1 MTPSSA
7 SLPVSTILKRTLATA
22 VWATLVFASGAA
34 AAGTTGRTGS
44 SKEAPLLVAQA
55 LTPGS
60 SAQDPAATPPP
71 PPTASPADMINLG
84 ITPLRAELTLAA
96 GASTSQ
102 PIRITN
108 TSKEGLQ
115 MRGAVVD
122 WTLSAA
128 GDLNYLKRSETGSWG
143 CGRWLQ
149 INPVEFTLGPGQTQM
164 VRYTLSVPKEA
175 ASGGYHCAIA
185 FDMQQ
190 PMRGRIESPMGVI
203 NLVRLL
209 TAIYVTIGS
218 PEIHAKVKGIELV
231 RSKDGK
237 TWNIVTEFEN
247 SGTTHYRVGGSVELL
262 GEDGRL
268 IRKFDYANF
277 PVLPG
282 VARADRLEFA
292 DPLPPGTYR
301 LRAVID
307 VGAKERL
314 GADVRVTVAR

>member
-1 MTPSSA
+1 
-7 SLPVSTILKRTLATA
+7 
-22 VWATLVFASGAA
+22 
-34 AAGTTGRTGS
+34 
-44 SKEAPLLVAQA
+44 
-55 LTPGS
+55 
-60 SAQDPAATPPP
+60 
-71 PPTASPADMINLG
+71 MINLG
-84 ITPLRAELTLAA
+84 ITPLRAELTLGA
-96 GASTSQ
+96 GSSTSQ
-102 PIRITN
+102 SIRITN
-108 TSKEGLQ
+108 TSRDNIQ

-122 WTLSAA
+122 WTLTAA
-128 GDLNYLKRSETGSWG
+128 GDLIYLKRSETGSWG
-143 CGRWLQ
+143 CGKWLQ
-149 INPVEFTLGPGQTQM
+149 INPVEFTMGPGQTQL
-164 VRYTLSVPKEA
+164 VRYTLAVPKEA
-175 ASGGYHCAIA
+175 GGGGYHCAIA

-190 PMRGRIESPMGVI
+190 PMRARVESSMGVI

-218 PEIHAKVKGIELV
+218 PEIQAKVKSIELV

-247 SGTTHYRVGGSVELL
+247 PGTTQYRVGGSVELL

-282 VARADRLEFA
+282 VPRADRLEFA
-292 DPLPPGTYR
+292 DPLPSGTYR

>member
-1 MTPSSA
+1 MTPPNA
-7 SLPVSTILKRTLATA
+7 SPPVSTILKRTLATA
-22 VWATLVFASGAA
+22 VWLTLVFASSAA
-34 AAGTTGRTGS
+34 TAGTTGRTDS
-44 SKEAPLLVAQA
+44 PKQAPLLVAQA

-60 SAQDPAATPPP
+60 STQDPAATPPP
-71 PPTASPADMINLG
+71 RAASPADMINLG

-108 TSKEGLQ
+108 TSKDGLQ

-122 WTLSAA
+122 WTLSAG
-128 GDLNYLKRSETGSWG
+128 GDLIYLKRSETGSWG
-143 CGRWLQ
+143 CGKWLQ
-149 INPVEFTLGPGQTQM
+149 INPVEFTMGPGQTQL
-164 VRYTLSVPKEA
+164 VRYTLAVPKEA

-190 PMRGRIESPMGVI
+190 PMRGRVESPMGVI

-218 PEIHAKVKGIELV
+218 PEIQAKVKGIELV

-247 SGTTHYRVGGSVELL
+247 PGTTQYRVGGSVELL

-292 DPLPPGTYR
+292 DPLAPGTYR

>member
-1 MTPSSA
+1 MTPTSA
-7 SLPVSTILKRTLATA
+7 SLPVPTILKRTLATA
-22 VWATLVFASGAA
+22 VWVTLVWASNATASGM
-34 AAGTTGRTGS
+34 TGRTGFP
-44 SKEAPLLVAQA
+44 KDTPLLVAQA

-60 SAQDPAATPPP
+60 SAQDLAATPPP
-71 PPTASPADMINLG
+71 ALPGDMINLG

-96 GASTSQ
+96 GALTSQ

-108 TSKEGLQ
+108 TSRDNVQ

-122 WTLSAA
+122 WTLSPA
-128 GDLNYLKRSETGSWG
+128 GDLIYLKRSETASWG
-143 CGRWLQ
+143 CGKWLQ
-149 INPVEFTLGPGQTQM
+149 INPVEFTMAPGQTQL
-164 VRYTLSVPKEA
+164 VRYTLTVPKEA
-175 ASGGYHCAIA
+175 VSGGYHCAVA

-190 PMRGRIESPMGVI
+190 PTRARVESAMGVI

-209 TAIYVTIGS
+209 TAIYVTIGT
-218 PEIHAKVKGIELV
+218 PEIQAKVKSIELV
-231 RSKDGK
+231 HSKDGK

-247 SGTTHYRVGGSVELL
+247 PGTTQYRVGGSVELL

-268 IRKFDYANF
+268 LRKFDYANF

-282 VARADRLEFA
+282 VPRADRLEFA

>member
-7 SLPVSTILKRTLATA
+7 SLPAFTILKRTLATA
-22 VWATLVFASGAA
+22 VCATFVFASGAT
-34 AAGTTGRTGS
+34 AAGTTGRTDS
-44 SKEAPLLVAQA
+44 SKETPLLLAQA

-60 SAQDPAATPPP
+60 SAQDPAATPP

-84 ITPLRAELTLAA
+84 ITPLRAELTLGA

-108 TSKEGLQ
+108 TSKDNIQ

-122 WTLSAA
+122 WTLSPA
-128 GDLNYLKRSETGSWG
+128 GDLVYRKRSETASWG
-143 CGRWLQ
+143 CGKWLQ
-149 INPVEFTLGPGQTQM
+149 INPVEFTMGPGQTQL
-164 VRYTLSVPKEA
+164 VRYTLAVPREA
-175 ASGGYHCAIA
+175 GSGGYHCAIA

-190 PMRGRIESPMGVI
+190 PTRARVESAMGVI

-209 TAIYVTIGS
+209 TAIYVTIGT
-218 PEIHAKVKGIELV
+218 PEIQAKVKSIELV

-247 SGTTHYRVGGSVELL
+247 PGTTQYRVGGSVELL

-282 VARADRLEFA
+282 VPRADRLEFA
-292 DPLPPGTYR
+292 DPLPPGSYR